1 MRGQGQRK
9 IETVLHV
16 ASPHVK
22 CVMSCVTVIFLLP
35 MLSIRNI
42 RSILNLIVIPQ
53 MLCILCNVKSV
64 VYSMWV
70 ALTRRLG
77 LDLTTTRRA
86 IVSLLVALREY
97 PRMIFSG
104 ILQGRIV
111 IGFSRIILI
120 IDQLNGNGRRL
131 ESFWQYKLE
140 IFAPRVRKHE
150 DSAEDTL

>member
-1 MRGQGQRK
+1 
-9 IETVLHV
+9 
-16 ASPHVK
+16 
-22 CVMSCVTVIFLLP
+22 
-35 MLSIRNI
+35 
-42 RSILNLIVIPQ
+42 

-86 IVSLLVALREY
+86 IVSLLGALRVY
-97 PRMIFSG
+97 PRMIVSG

-120 IDQLNGNGRRL
+120 IDQPNDNGRRR

-140 IFAPRVRKHE
+140 TFAPRVRKHE